1 MPSMK
6 TMSNFDLLTIMWVEN
21 VGFLLCSE
29 RFLLRYS
36 DFTLP
41 PKCIDLLW
49 FSLILCALN
58 KQSKCAQL
66 HPLLFHL
73 LKGDIIDLRM
83 TFNLPQGKNVV
94 FTYEIL
100 SQYLID
106 KYYHYYAS
114 LALDTSSVLPAPFKL
129 RSRISHGTT
138 LYNAWLSTYER
149 LFSIFVDQIS

>member
-6 TMSNFDLLTIMWVEN
+6 TMSNFDLLTIMWVAS
-21 VGFLLCSE
+21 VGSLPCSE
-29 RFLLRYS
+29 RFLPRYS
-36 DFTLP
+36 GFTLP
-41 PKCIDLLW
+41 QKCIDLLW

-83 TFNLPQGKNVV
+83 TFNLPQGKKVV
-94 FTYEIL
+94 FTYGIL

-106 KYYHYYAS
+106 KYYHYYA
-114 LALDTSSVLPAPFKL
+114 VLLLLGF
-129 RSRISHGTT
+129 
-138 LYNAWLSTYER
+138 
-149 LFSIFVDQIS
+149 